1 MLLTMGNPSLVRR
14 FEHSELSS
22 SLRVIATLSVVL
34 LSVGISLV
42 PTMSNTSALA
52 LLALFGVAGLY
63 FVAGLVAWRLRP
75 HNHIG
80 VLLLLTGLSIWLSG
94 LADAP
99 APALSMLAVVTAT
112 LPLALT
118 VHLLLAFPS
127 GRVGG
132 RVSRAVVITA
142 YFACTVMEAP
152 LYLVGDGPLAVIPEV
167 PGPFMTVAT
176 LGQSAVGLLTMVA
189 SAVIVA
195 AQAVRADPVAR
206 RRLGPLVWYRVLA
219 PMLIVGAVLFEH
231 GGTDAAAELVLVSV
245 ELVAIAGLPLA
256 FLVGLLS
263 GSFGR
268 DGDVKEMVE
277 LFTRVPPTASQLSA
291 AVARTLGDPRASVLY
306 RRHDASGYVDERG
319 RPVAAPGPPG
329 ARRTRPVTYNGA
341 VVGAIVYDEALQAD
355 DSALDVLAGVVA
367 MAMDQQRLDA
377 EQRATLFD
385 LRLTADELHQSGL
398 RLLQAADSERRR
410 IARDLHDGAQQ
421 HIVVLGMSAREL
433 SLRATNPD
441 VAEAAGRIADG
452 LIGLLTEF
460 RELVTGIMPS
470 PLIERGL
477 AAAVRDLADR
487 MPICTATTTLGRL
500 EQLAPEV
507 ESTAYFFVSEALTNA
522 IKHSDASSVNV
533 TIQHLDRRL
542 AVSICDNGCGGA
554 TVSSQGGL
562 GGLADRV
569 LTLGGSFDVE
579 SAPGEGT
586 TVSAM
591 IPCA

>member
-1 MLLTMGNPSLVRR
+1 MGTLPSAKLLG
-14 FEHSELSS
+14 HSELTTA
-22 SLRVIATLSVVL
+22 LKVVATLSAVL
-34 LSVGISLV
+34 LTLGVALV

-52 LLALFGVAGLY
+52 GLALFGVAALY
-63 FVAGLVAWRLRP
+63 LVAGLIAWRLRP

-80 VLLLLTGLSIWLSG
+80 VLMLLTGLSIWTSG
-94 LADAP
+94 LADVP
-99 APALSMLAVVTAT
+99 VPALASLGVVTAT
-112 LPLALT
+112 LPLALM

-127 GRVGG
+127 GRVTG
-132 RVSRAVVITA
+132 RVSRAVVMTV
-142 YFACTVMEAP
+142 YFTCTVMEAP
-152 LYLVGDGPLAVIPEV
+152 LYLVGDGPLAVV
-167 PGPFMTVAT
+167 HQLPGSLMTVAASA
-176 LGQSAVGLLTMVA
+176 QSMVGLLTMVA
-189 SAVIVA
+189 SAAIVGTSA
-195 AQAVRADPVAR
+195 LRAEPVAR

-219 PMLIVGAVLFEH
+219 PLVIVGALLFEH
-231 GGTDAAAELVLVSV
+231 GGTDPAAQVVLVSV
-245 ELVAIAGLPLA
+245 ELVAIAGLPVA

-277 LFTRVPPTASQLSA
+277 RFGRVPPTASDLSA
-291 AVARTLGDPRASVLY
+291 AVARTLGDPRAAVLY
-306 RRHDASGYVDERG
+306 RRHDASGYVDVTG

-329 ARRTRPVTYNGA
+329 PRRTRPVTYNGA
-341 VVGAIVYDEALQAD
+341 VVGAIVYDETLLAD
-355 DSALDVLAGVVA
+355 DSALDVLAGIVA

-377 EQRATLFD
+377 EQRATLLD
-385 LRLTADELHQSGL
+385 LRTTADELHQSGL

-433 SLRATNPD
+433 SLRATDPD
-441 VAEAAGRIADG
+441 AAGAAGRIADG

-460 RELVTGIMPS
+460 RELVAGIMPS

-487 MPICTATTTLGRL
+487 MPICTTTTLGRL

-522 IKHSDASSVNV
+522 MKHSDASSVDV
-533 TIQHLDRRL
+533 TILQRERLL
-542 AVSICDNGCGGA
+542 AVSVSDNGSGGA

-569 LTLGGSFDVE
+569 ITLGGRFDVE
-579 SAPGEGT
+579 SAPGRGT

-591 IPCA
+591 MPWA

>member
-1 MLLTMGNPSLVRR
+1 MGNQPPVRR
-14 FEHSELSS
+14 FEHSDLSS
-22 SLRVIATLSVVL
+22 SLTVVATLSAVL
-34 LSVGISLV
+34 LSVGIALV
-42 PTMSNTSALA
+42 PTMSNTPAFAALA
-52 LLALFGVAGLY
+52 LVGVAGLY

-75 HNHIG
+75 HNRIG
-80 VLLLLTGLSIWLSG
+80 VLLLLTGLSIWMSG
-94 LADAP
+94 LVDVP
-99 APALSMLAVVTAT
+99 APVLSMLAVVTAT
-112 LPLALT
+112 LPLAMT

-127 GRVGG
+127 GRVAG

-142 YFACTVMEAP
+142 YVACTVMEAP
-152 LYLVGDGPLAVIPEV
+152 LYLVGDGPLAVIDQS
-167 PGPFMTVAT
+167 PGPFMTVAA

-189 SAVIVA
+189 AAVIVA

-219 PMLIVGAVLFEH
+219 PILIVSAVLFEI
-231 GGTDAAAELVLVSV
+231 GDTDPVAKVVLVTV

-277 LFTRVPPTASQLSA
+277 LFARVPPTASQLSA

-306 RRHDASGYVDERG
+306 RRHDASGYVDEHG
-319 RPVAAPGPPG
+319 RPVVAPSSPG
-329 ARRTRPVTYNGA
+329 ARRTRPVTYNGS
-341 VVGAIVYDEALQAD
+341 VVGAIVYDEALLAD

-377 EQRATLFD
+377 EQRATLLD
-385 LRLTADELHQSGL
+385 LRLTADELHQSGV

-421 HIVVLGMSAREL
+421 HIVMLGMSAREL
-433 SLRATNPD
+433 SLRAADPD
-441 VAEAAGRIADG
+441 EAEAAGRIADG

-460 RELVTGIMPS
+460 RELVSGIMPA

-487 MPICTATTTLGRL
+487 MPICTGTTTSGLL
-500 EQLAPEV
+500 EQLAPEI

-522 IKHSDASSVNV
+522 IKHSDASSVDV
-533 TIQHLDRRL
+533 TIQQLETRL
-542 AVSICDNGCGGA
+542 AVSVIDNGRGGA

-579 SAPGEGT
+579 SSPGRGT

-591 IPCA
+591 MPCA

>member
-1 MLLTMGNPSLVRR
+1 MCSSEPGGMLLTMGNPSLVRR

-319 RPVAAPGPPG
+319 RPVAAPGP
-329 ARRTRPVTYNGA
+329 R
-341 VVGAIVYDEALQAD
+341 
-355 DSALDVLAGVVA
+355 
-367 MAMDQQRLDA
+367 
-377 EQRATLFD
+377 
-385 LRLTADELHQSGL
+385 
-398 RLLQAADSERRR
+398 
-410 IARDLHDGAQQ
+410 ARD
-421 HIVVLGMSAREL
+421 E
-433 SLRATNPD
+433 PD
-441 VAEAAGRIADG
+441 R
-452 LIGLLTEF
+452 
-460 RELVTGIMPS
+460 
-470 PLIERGL
+470 
-477 AAAVRDLADR
+477 
-487 MPICTATTTLGRL
+487 
-500 EQLAPEV
+500 
-507 ESTAYFFVSEALTNA
+507 
-522 IKHSDASSVNV
+522 
-533 TIQHLDRRL
+533 
-542 AVSICDNGCGGA
+542 
-554 TVSSQGGL
+554 
-562 GGLADRV
+562 
-569 LTLGGSFDVE
+569 
-579 SAPGEGT
+579 
-586 TVSAM
+586 
-591 IPCA
+591 

>member
-1 MLLTMGNPSLVRR
+1 MATLPLVRR
-14 FEHSELSS
+14 FERSELATP
-22 SLRVIATLSVVL
+22 LKVIAMLSAVL
-34 LSVGISLV
+34 LSVGIGWV
-42 PTMSNTSALA
+42 PSMSNTSVLA
-52 LLALFGVAGLY
+52 SLALFGVAALY
-63 FVAGLVAWRLRP
+63 LVAGLVAWRLRP
-75 HNHIG
+75 HNRIG
-80 VLLLLTGLSIWLSG
+80 VLMLLTGLSIWLSG

-99 APALSMLAVVTAT
+99 SPALSMLAIVTAT

-127 GRVGG
+127 GRVNG
-132 RVSRAVVITA
+132 RVSRAVVVTV
-142 YFACTVMEAP
+142 YFTCTVMEAP
-152 LYLVGDGPLAVIPEV
+152 LYLVGDGPLAVIHQA
-167 PGPFMTVAT
+167 PGPLMTIAA
-176 LGQSAVGLLTMVA
+176 LGQSTVGLLTMVA

-195 AQAVRADPVAR
+195 TQAIRADPVAR

-219 PMLIVGAVLFEH
+219 PTLIVGALLLEH
-231 GGTDAAAELVLVSV
+231 GGKDPGAEVVLVSV
-245 ELVAIAGLPLA
+245 ELVAIAGLPVT

-277 LFTRVPPTASQLSA
+277 LFGRVPPTASQLSA
-291 AVARTLGDPRASVLY
+291 AVARTLGDPRAAVLY
-306 RRHDASGYVDERG
+306 RRRDANGYVDDRG
-319 RPVAAPGPPG
+319 RPVEPPGPPG
-329 ARRTRPVTYNGA
+329 PRRTRPVTYNGA
-341 VVGAIVYDEALQAD
+341 VVGAIVYDAALQAD
-355 DSALDVLAGVVA
+355 ESALDVLAGVVA

-377 EQRATLFD
+377 EQRATLLD
-385 LRLTADELHQSGL
+385 LRTTADELHQSGL
-398 RLLQAADSERRR
+398 RVLQAADRERRR

-433 SLRATNPD
+433 SLEAATPD
-441 VAEAAGRIADG
+441 VAVAAGRIADG

-460 RELVTGIMPS
+460 RELVAGIMPS
-470 PLIERGL
+470 PLVERGL

-487 MPICTATTTLGRL
+487 MPICTGTTTVGRL

-522 IKHSDASSVNV
+522 IKHSDASSVDV
-533 TIQHLDRRL
+533 TIQQLDGRL
-542 AVSICDNGCGGA
+542 VVIVSDNGRGGA

-569 LTLGGSFDVE
+569 ITLGGRFDVE

-591 IPCA
+591 IPWA